1 MYIYFIISS
10 IYLSFLI
17 YKQCTKKTEE
27 YDYGFP
33 ADHYISRIEILR
45 FLGKPTNFE
54 KLDKIFNNNIYKKM
68 IDVVIFNDQ
77 INNEYIFIKSIL
89 GEKVINFN
97 DGINLPIEING
108 KVFNTSIPNLNFIR
122 WFIINDYF
130 LYIEKIEN

>member
-1 MYIYFIISS
+1 
-10 IYLSFLI
+10 
-17 YKQCTKKTEE
+17 
-27 YDYGFP
+27 
-33 ADHYISRIEILR
+33 
-45 FLGKPTNFE
+45 
-54 KLDKIFNNNIYKKM
+54 M